1 MYYSASE
8 RKYYGSSQAAI
19 NLWCL
24 STSWWELMVEKI
36 CLLHA
41 FREAEIRDG
50 GGAQM
55 KDMPQQPVFLLL
67 GFTSQR
73 THLLQVPTP
82 KVLPP

>member
-1 MYYSASE
+1 
-8 RKYYGSSQAAI
+8 
-19 NLWCL
+19 
-24 STSWWELMVEKI
+24 MVEKI